1 MRITFV
7 HHCLCGPQMNILC
20 GVKWQ
25 SEMNVCPCC
34 MSLSVCDTKLL
45 SPSSEHSGAVRKRGL
60 LSPHLTLR
68 RYRYSDN
75 NRSVGSRVTQ
85 KTSASS
91 WGCGRREVACRS
103 CSRKGRM

>member
-45 SPSSEHSGAVRKRGL
+45 KPSG
-60 LSPHLTLR
+60 
-68 RYRYSDN
+68 
-75 NRSVGSRVTQ
+75 RSLMRITFVHHCL
-85 KTSASS
+85 
-91 WGCGRREVACRS
+91 CGPQMNILC
-103 CSRKGRM
+103 